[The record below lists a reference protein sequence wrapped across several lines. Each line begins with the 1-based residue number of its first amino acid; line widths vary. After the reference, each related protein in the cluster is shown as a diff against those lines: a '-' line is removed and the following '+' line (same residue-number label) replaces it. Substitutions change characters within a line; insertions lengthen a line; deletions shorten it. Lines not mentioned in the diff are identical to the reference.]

1 MDELTPEELDALIA
15 FEAVSK
21 ANQTKQK
28 KRQAGRFLM
37 LCLFS
42 TLLFINI
49 LLIGERVLKD
59 TPGWRT
65 IGLAAMLGWL
75 ISVSASL
82 EEGDPKRAAMAT
94 LAVSLIAL
102 LLGTASMMHEARGI
116 GEPLLLVFAVA
127 TGTVVAA
134 ARNYLDVAIA
144 TKPK

>member
-1 MDELTPEELDALIA
+1 MDEMTPEELDDLLA
-15 FEAVSK
+15 FEAEV
-21 ANQTKQK
+21 
-28 KRQAGRFLM
+28 REREAGRFLI

-65 IGLAAMLGWL
+65 IGLAAVLGWL
-75 ISVSASL
+75 VSVSANL
-82 EEGDPKRAAMAT
+82 EEHSPRRAAMAT

-127 TGTVVAA
+127 AGTAA
-134 ARNYLDVAIA
+134 AAVRNYLDVASV
-144 TKPK
+144 TNPR